1 MASFSLEPPD
11 TGDPPTPPV
20 NNQDAAET
28 VVAAMAPTTME
39 GVLPPPR
46 LPYAPDPG
54 TYTQLWTSQTSTTT
68 REEIKAEL
76 SGYLEGYAGSGIPNY
91 SAIQNQVVASGDWY
105 GFLTI
110 LPDHQVCLI
119 HSLGRH
125 SSGLGRQ
132 TAAHNRFFGLLGE
145 KVGDQLPP
153 VVMAPSGGLLLWLKV
168 QEVYQPAEADLQELD
183 DERAKTVLR
192 VLGDDIEDEARPKVS
207 VQNLCF
213 IPKAWAA
220 HFLAP
225 MSPWHALR
233 TFRSLMA
240 SIPAADHDS
249 FDFIEAWLMVACTHT
264 ATSPGESS
272 LSARWQRPHL
282 NRQVLQWMQ
291 RHSQYVNQMPMSMVV
306 GPTMGGLDPQEC
318 FNKALETVAALKP
331 TAEAK
336 TYTTAELQRLRA
348 ACSLTVADMES
359 SMPPFHARLLAE
371 GRTKRGT
378 EAVLAQALRP
388 TDDSDDPGLI
398 YVSPELVQDIM
409 GCKYGLGWDTSY
421 RNCHRGLSPFAV
433 PHMSLKHQQERLLY
447 QDRLGKASMT
457 TVGDVEKGEES
468 PSSSPKTYHGCL
480 QLLSNYIKLLS
491 EIVGS
496 RSAHLREVVA
506 IRRKLRQKVD
516 LYIDMGPREILY
528 LLWAIFLDAR
538 EIFSQ
543 QVEDN
548 ETAPESQLKYTTS
561 FLGVGRIP
569 MDILGVPVVQFGAN
583 MNSAVTPEHSSMRS
597 GTDIFKPADFVA
609 PKNSS
614 VPDDISAI
622 TGPLMEQFPNA
633 TTGSLMSHGQLNFED
648 IRVGNKG
655 ACLNYNLLGVCSDP
669 KCSYRHARAKPTTER
684 IRTVVNMLKPAVEAY
699 IASGGATT
707 GTSKRKRAAPS

>member
-1 MASFSLEPPD
+1 MVSFSLEPPD
-11 TGDPPTPPV
+11 TGDLLTPP
-20 NNQDAAET
+20 NNPRDVADT
-28 VVAAMAPTTME
+28 VVPTAPAATME

-54 TYTQLWTSQTSTTT
+54 TYTQLWVSQTSTMT
-68 REEIKAEL
+68 REEIKEDL
-76 SGYLEGYAGSGIPNY
+76 RGYLEAYAGSGTPDY
-91 SAIQNQVVASGDWY
+91 AAIQNQVVASGDWY

-153 VVMAPSGGLLLWLKV
+153 VVMAPSLGLVPWLKIQDV
-168 QEVYQPAEADLQELD
+168 HQPAIADLQELED
-183 DERAKTVLR
+183 VLAKTVLGP
-192 VLGDDIEDEARPKVS
+192 LLDEDDEDESRPKVS
-207 VQNLCF
+207 VQNICF
-213 IPKAWAA
+213 VPKAWAA

-225 MSPWHALR
+225 MSPWQALQ
-233 TFRSLMA
+233 TFRSLLA
-240 SIPAADHDS
+240 SIPTADHNS

-264 ATSPGESS
+264 TTSAGESR
-272 LSARWQRPHL
+272 LTARWQRPHL

-291 RHSQYVNQMPMSMVV
+291 RHSQYINQIPSGMAA
-306 GPTMGGLDPQEC
+306 GPTTGGLDPQEC

-348 ACSLTVADMES
+348 ACSLTVAEMETS
-359 SMPPFHARLLAE
+359 LPLFHARLLAE

-388 TDDSDDPGLI
+388 TNDSDDPGLI

-433 PHMSLKHQQERLLY
+433 PHMSLKHQQERMLY
-447 QDRLGKASMT
+447 QDRLGRASMT
-457 TVGDVEKGEES
+457 TVGDIEKGKES

-480 QLLSNYIKLLS
+480 QLLSNYIKLLA
-491 EIVGS
+491 EVVGS

-516 LYIDMGPREILY
+516 IYIDMGPREILY
-528 LLWAIFLDAR
+528 LLWAVFLDAR

-543 QVEDN
+543 QVEDT

-569 MDILGVPVVQFGAN
+569 MDILGVPVAQFGATGSGA
-583 MNSAVTPEHSSMRS
+583 MTPEYSS
-597 GTDIFKPADFVA
+597 
-609 PKNSS
+609 
-614 VPDDISAI
+614 
-622 TGPLMEQFPNA
+622 
-633 TTGSLMSHGQLNFED
+633 TGS
-648 IRVGNKG
+648 
-655 ACLNYNLLGVCSDP
+655 
-669 KCSYRHARAKPTTER
+669 
-684 IRTVVNMLKPAVEAY
+684 
-699 IASGGATT
+699 
-707 GTSKRKRAAPS
+707 